1 MNFLIADTFT
11 ASFNRLSGSDQK
23 AVKASVF
30 DLQMDPAGNGLQLH
44 RIDKSKDPNFWSAR
58 VNRDI
63 RLIVH
68 KTGESL
74 LVAYVG
80 HHDDAYA
87 WAERRRIEAHPR
99 TGAVQIVEVRERV
112 EEVAPPATFDFVFPE
127 PAKGKEKETAPP
139 ALFSSLDDDALLSIG
154 VPADWLADVRAA
166 TEDGFFALTAH
177 LPAEASEALLEY
189 AATGRLV
196 APAPPPAVAD
206 PFAHPDAL
214 RRIRLIA
221 DQEELEQALAFPW
234 EKWGVFLHPS
244 QRALV
249 ERSFSGPARVAGSAG
264 TGKTIVA
271 IHRAV
276 RLARDN
282 HECEGAAGQLLG
294 AARGGTGEEGAG
306 PGARNRRRRP
316 PHHHGVVPRHRRA
329 DVSAR
334 ARRAPPH
341 RQRRRAA
348 RASARG
354 GRVRQDLKGFSERFP
369 FVRVDQCHRRL
380 GPDVARRLFDRSAN
394 GAQEPARPQPARTP
408 VAGVPGGARRAGG
421 GALHD
426 LGERLHRTWRTR
438 SRGDRKP
445 FDHVVI
451 DEAQDLAPAEL
462 RFFAAM
468 APAKADG
475 LFLSGD
481 VGQRIF
487 QHPFS
492 WASLGVDVRGRSHTL
507 KVCYRTSQQ
516 IRRAADKLLPTVLR
530 DTDGLEDE
538 RRGIISV
545 FDGPPPEV
553 RSLDTV
559 AAEADAVRKTVE
571 SWLERRSRAQGDRR
585 VRPDAAARH
594 SRAGRHRRACWRSRD
609 DDRSHEPRQ
618 GTRISRRRSDGLRR
632 GHSAARRARRRCRRR
647 GGTRRYLMRR
657 NADCSMSPVRGRV
670 SIYCLRAQP
679 RHPNIWRTSRP
690 IWADRESRRHPLLRE
705 APRNAPCRVR
715 VRTGVGRDGFEIAR
729 ESRGARRGDPRCH
742 DLPFAL
748 APARTG

>member
-11 ASFNRLSGSDQK
+11 ASFNRLSGPDQK

-63 RLIVH
+63 RLVVH
-68 KTGESL
+68 KTGQSL

-112 EEVAPPATFDFVFPE
+112 EEVAPPATLNLIFPE
-127 PAKGKEKETAPP
+127 SAKGEEKVVAQPV
-139 ALFSSLDDDALLSIG
+139 LFGSLDDDALLSIG

-166 TEDGFFALTAH
+166 TEDGFFSLTSH

-196 APAPPPAVAD
+196 APATVPAIAD

-244 QRALV
+244 QRTLV
-249 ERSFSGPARVAGSAG
+249 DRSFSGPARVAGSAG

-276 RLARDN
+276 RLARETPN
-282 HECEGAAGQLLG
+282 TKVLLASFSEPLAAELAKKVLVL
-294 AARGGTGEEGAG
+294 APETG
-306 PGARNRRRRP
+306 
-316 PHHHGVVPRHRRA
+316 GVVPRITTASFQGIAEQMFQLEHGVRPRIA
-329 DVSAR
+329 GDVVLR
-334 ARRAPPH
+334 ERL
-341 RQRRRAA
+341 RAA
-348 RASARG
+348 AASAG
-354 GRVRQDLKGFSERFP
+354 VKGFSERFLLSEWTN
-369 FVRVDQCHRRL
+369 VIDAWGLTSLDAYSTVQRMGRKSRL
-380 GPDVARRLFDRSAN
+380 GPNQRARLWPVFQTLRDMLATERYTTWAEVFTGLADAL
-394 GAQEPARPQPARTP
+394 AAR
-408 VAGVPGGARRAGG
+408 
-421 GALHD
+421 
-426 LGERLHRTWRTR
+426 EN
-438 SRGDRKP
+438 KP

-462 RFFAAM
+462 RFFAAL
-468 APAKADG
+468 APAMPDG

-516 IRRAADKLLPTVLR
+516 IRRAADRLLPTVLR

-545 FDGPPPEV
+545 FDGPAPEV
-553 RSLDTV
+553 QSLADIATEAAVVRQAVDTWLSEGIAPHEIGLFVRTPQLVPRARAAV
-559 AAEADAVRKTVE
+559 AGLTGEGEMTTAPMSLAKGLEFRAVVVMACDEGVLPLDERVADAADEAELDDIYET
-571 SWLERRSRAQGDRR
+571 ERRLLY
-585 VRPDAAARH
+585 V
-594 SRAGRHRRACWRSRD
+594 AC
-609 DDRSHEPRQ
+609 
-618 GTRISRRRSDGLRR
+618 T
-632 GHSAARRARRRCRRR
+632 RARE
-647 GGTRRYLMRR
+647 
-657 NADCSMSPVRGRV
+657 
-670 SIYCLRAQP
+670 
-679 RHPNIWRTSRP
+679 H
-690 IWADRESRRHPLLRE
+690 LLL
-705 APRNAPCRVR
+705 
-715 VRTGVGRDGFEIAR
+715 TGVKPTSEYLSDF
-729 ESRGARRGDPRCH
+729 
-742 DLPFAL
+742 
-748 APARTG
+748 TGL

>member
-11 ASFNRLSGSDQK
+11 ASFNRLSSPDQK
-23 AVKASVF
+23 AVKTSVF
-30 DLQMDPAGNGLQLH
+30 DLQMDPTGNGLQLH

-58 VNRDI
+58 VNRDV
-63 RLIVH
+63 RLIIH
-68 KTGESL
+68 KTGDSL

-127 PAKGKEKETAPP
+127 PATSKEKAAASP
-139 ALFSSLDDDALLSIG
+139 ALFSSLDDEALLSIG

-196 APAPPPAVAD
+196 APAPLPIIAG

-221 DQEELEQALAFPW
+221 NQEELEQALAFPW
-234 EKWGVFLHPS
+234 EKWSVFLHPS

-264 TGKTIVA
+264 TGKTVVA

-276 RLARDN
+276 WLARDN
-282 HECEGAAGQLLG
+282 PNARVLLTSFSEPLAAELAKKVLVLAPDTGGIVPRITTGSFQSIAEQMFQL
-294 AARGGTGEEGAG
+294 E
-306 PGARNRRRRP
+306 
-316 PHHHGVVPRHRRA
+316 HGVRPRIAKDAELREHL
-329 DVSAR
+329 
-334 ARRAPPH
+334 
-341 RQRRRAA
+341 RAA
-348 RASARG
+348 AASEN
-354 GRVRQDLKGFSERFP
+354 LKGFSERFLLSEWTN
-369 FVRVDQCHRRL
+369 VIDAWGLSSLEAYSTVQRMGRKSRL
-380 GPDVARRLFDRSAN
+380 GPNQRAKLWPVFQSVRDALSAERYTTWAN
-394 GAQEPARPQPARTP
+394 VFTGLSETLAKRP
-408 VAGVPGGARRAGG
+408 
-421 GALHD
+421 H
-426 LGERLHRTWRTR
+426 
-438 SRGDRKP
+438 KP
-445 FDHVVI
+445 FDHVII

-462 RFFAAM
+462 KFFAAL
-468 APAKADG
+468 APASADG

-530 DTDGLEDE
+530 DSDGLEDE

-545 FDGPPPEV
+545 FDGPAPEIK
-553 RSLDTV
+553 SLPTV
-559 AAEADAVRKTVE
+559 TSEADAVRQTVE
-571 SWLERRSRAQGDRR
+571 NWLSDGIAPHEIGLFVRTPQLVSRARAAIAEFAGADEMTTAPMSLAKGLEFRAVVVMACDEGILPLDARVADAADEAELDDIYETERRLLY
-585 VRPDAAARH
+585 V
-594 SRAGRHRRACWRSRD
+594 AC
-609 DDRSHEPRQ
+609 
-618 GTRISRRRSDGLRR
+618 T
-632 GHSAARRARRRCRRR
+632 RARE
-647 GGTRRYLMRR
+647 
-657 NADCSMSPVRGRV
+657 
-670 SIYCLRAQP
+670 
-679 RHPNIWRTSRP
+679 H
-690 IWADRESRRHPLLRE
+690 LLL
-705 APRNAPCRVR
+705 
-715 VRTGVGRDGFEIAR
+715 TGVAPTSEY
-729 ESRGARRGDPRCH
+729 
-742 DLPFAL
+742 L
-748 APARTG
+748 ADFTS

>member
-11 ASFNRLSGSDQK
+11 ASFNRLAGLDQK
-23 AVKASVF
+23 AVKTSVF
-30 DLQMDPAGNGLQLH
+30 DLQMDPVGNGLQLH

-58 VNRDI
+58 VNRDV

-68 KTGESL
+68 KTGDSL
-74 LVAYVG
+74 LVAYVD
-80 HHDDAYA
+80 HHDAAYA

-99 TGAVQIVEVRERV
+99 TGAIQIVEVRERV

-127 PAKGKEKETAPP
+127 PAPGKPVEPTPQ
-139 ALFSSLDDDALLSIG
+139 ALFSALDDNALLSIG
-154 VPADWLADVRAA
+154 VPSDWLADVRAA
-166 TEDGFFALTAH
+166 SEDGFFALTAH

-196 APAPPPAVAD
+196 APAPAPAIAD

-221 DQEELEQALAFPW
+221 DQDELEQALAFPW

-276 RLARDN
+276 RLAREN
-282 HECEGAAGQLLG
+282 PNARILL
-294 AARGGTGEEGAG
+294 ASFSQPLADAMAKKLLVLAPETG
-306 PGARNRRRRP
+306 
-316 PHHHGVVPRHRRA
+316 GVVPRITTASFHGIAEQMYQLEHGLRPRIA
-329 DVSAR
+329 SDAVLR
-334 ARRAPPH
+334 E
-341 RQRRRAA
+341 QLRAA
-348 RASARG
+348 ATSTG
-354 GRVRQDLKGFSERFP
+354 LKGFSERFLLSEWTNVIDAWGLP
-369 FVRVDQCHRRL
+369 SLDAYSSVQRMGRKSRL
-380 GPDVARRLFDRSAN
+380 GPNQRASLWPVFQAVRDSLTAERYTTWAN
-394 GAQEPARPQPARTP
+394 VFTGLAEALKQRP
-408 VAGVPGGARRAGG
+408 V
-421 GALHD
+421 
-426 LGERLHRTWRTR
+426 
-438 SRGDRKP
+438 KP

-462 RFFAAM
+462 KFFAAM

-516 IRRAADKLLPTVLR
+516 IRRAADRLLPLILR

-545 FDGPPPEV
+545 FDGPSPEV
-553 RSLDTV
+553 KSYTTV
-559 AAEADAVRKTVE
+559 AAEADAVRQAVE
-571 SWLERRSRAQGDRR
+571 TWLREGIAAHEIGVFVRTPQIVARAQAAISGLAGANEMTTAPMSLAKGLEFRAVVVMACDEGILPLDERVADAADEGELDDIYETERRLLY
-585 VRPDAAARH
+585 V
-594 SRAGRHRRACWRSRD
+594 AC
-609 DDRSHEPRQ
+609 
-618 GTRISRRRSDGLRR
+618 T
-632 GHSAARRARRRCRRR
+632 RARE
-647 GGTRRYLMRR
+647 
-657 NADCSMSPVRGRV
+657 
-670 SIYCLRAQP
+670 
-679 RHPNIWRTSRP
+679 H
-690 IWADRESRRHPLLRE
+690 LLL
-705 APRNAPCRVR
+705 
-715 VRTGVGRDGFEIAR
+715 TGVTPTSEYLSDFT
-729 ESRGARRGDPRCH
+729 S
-742 DLPFAL
+742 
-748 APARTG
+748 

>member
-1 MNFLIADTFT
+1 VNFLIADTFT
-11 ASFNRLSGSDQK
+11 ASFNRLSGLDQK

-30 DLQMDPAGNGLQLH
+30 DLQMNPTGNGLQLH
-44 RIDKSKDPNFWSAR
+44 RIDNSKDPNFWSAR

-80 HHDDAYA
+80 HHDDAYT

-112 EEVAPPATFDFVFPE
+112 EEVAPPATLDFVFPE
-127 PAKGKEKETAPP
+127 PAKGEEKMIAPP
-139 ALFSSLDDDALLSIG
+139 TLFSSLDDDALLSIG

-166 TEDGFFALTAH
+166 NEDGFFALTAH

-189 AATGRLV
+189 AATGRLL
-196 APAPPPAVAD
+196 APAPVPAIAD

-249 ERSFSGPARVAGSAG
+249 ERSFSGPARAAGSAG

-276 RLARDN
+276 RLAREN
-282 HECEGAAGQLLG
+282 LNARVLLASFSEPLATELAKKVLVLAPETGGIVPRITTASFQGIAEQMFQL
-294 AARGGTGEEGAG
+294 E
-306 PGARNRRRRP
+306 
-316 PHHHGVVPRHRRA
+316 HGVRPRIANDAALRERL
-329 DVSAR
+329 
-334 ARRAPPH
+334 
-341 RQRRRAA
+341 RAA
-348 RASARG
+348 AASAG
-354 GRVRQDLKGFSERFP
+354 LKGFSERFLLSEWTN
-369 FVRVDQCHRRL
+369 VIDAWGLTSLEAYSTVQRMGRKSRL
-380 GPDVARRLFDRSAN
+380 GPNQRARLWPVFQAVRDALAAERYTTWAN
-394 GAQEPARPQPARTP
+394 VFTGLAD
-408 VAGVPGGARRAGG
+408 
-421 GALHD
+421 ALAMRD
-426 LGERLHRTWRTR
+426 
-438 SRGDRKP
+438 SNS

-462 RFFAAM
+462 RFFAAL
-468 APAKADG
+468 APSKPDG

-545 FDGPPPEV
+545 FDGPVPEV
-553 RSLDTV
+553 KSLASI
-559 AAEADAVRKTVE
+559 AAEADVVRQTVQTWLGDGIASHEIGLFVRTPQLVTRARAAIAGLTGEGEMTTAPMSFAKGLEFRAVVVMACDEGILPLDERVADAADEAELDDIYET
-571 SWLERRSRAQGDRR
+571 ERRLLY
-585 VRPDAAARH
+585 V
-594 SRAGRHRRACWRSRD
+594 AC
-609 DDRSHEPRQ
+609 
-618 GTRISRRRSDGLRR
+618 T
-632 GHSAARRARRRCRRR
+632 RARE
-647 GGTRRYLMRR
+647 
-657 NADCSMSPVRGRV
+657 
-670 SIYCLRAQP
+670 
-679 RHPNIWRTSRP
+679 H
-690 IWADRESRRHPLLRE
+690 LLL
-705 APRNAPCRVR
+705 
-715 VRTGVGRDGFEIAR
+715 TGVTPTSEY
-729 ESRGARRGDPRCH
+729 
-742 DLPFAL
+742 L
-748 APARTG
+748 ADFTS